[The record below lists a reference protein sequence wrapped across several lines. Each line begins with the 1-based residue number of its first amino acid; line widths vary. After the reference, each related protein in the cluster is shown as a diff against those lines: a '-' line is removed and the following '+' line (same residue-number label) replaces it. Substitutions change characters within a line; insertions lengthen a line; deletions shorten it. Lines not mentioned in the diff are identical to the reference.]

1 LWTERPDDL
10 RPDSGQ
16 YSPEFM
22 PEQTRG
28 QISNATRLS
37 LYVRM
42 TLAAGLLGI
51 ALGYYLQIIGRI
63 DMTGFQIF
71 AFAVR
76 GMIVGAL
83 IWAFEL
89 WGVVGP
95 TGSRLASLT
104 PPARFAARVAVY
116 LILGE
121 LGYWIG
127 EAIFEPK
134 DILDLFQT
142 ANGPN

>member
-1 LWTERPDDL
+1 
-10 RPDSGQ
+10 
-16 YSPEFM
+16 M
-22 PEQTRG
+22 PENLTG
-28 QISNATRLS
+28 QISNKARLS
-37 LYVRM
+37 LYIRM

-51 ALGYYLQIIGRI
+51 ALGYYLQVIGRLEM
-63 DMTGFQIF
+63 DWFLVF

-76 GMIVGAL
+76 GMIVGAF

-89 WGVVGP
+89 WGVIGP
-95 TGSRLASLT
+95 NGSRLAGLT
-104 PPARFAARVAVY
+104 PSTRFAARIAVY

-121 LGYWIG
+121 AGYWIG

-142 ANGPN
+142 ADGPS

>member
-1 LWTERPDDL
+1 
-10 RPDSGQ
+10 
-16 YSPEFM
+16 M
-22 PEQTRG
+22 PENARA
-28 QISNATRLS
+28 QIPNRTRLS
-37 LYVRM
+37 LYI
-42 TLAAGLLGI
+42 LLILGSGLLGI
-51 ALGYYLQIIGRI
+51 ALGFHLQIMGEI
-63 DMTGFQIF
+63 DMTWFRVF

-89 WGVVGP
+89 FAIIGP
-95 TGSRLASLT
+95 NGSRIRNLT
-104 PPARFAARVAVY
+104 PGTRFAIRIVAY

-127 EAIFEPK
+127 EAIFDPA

-142 ANGPN
+142 ASGSN

>member
-1 LWTERPDDL
+1 MA
-10 RPDSGQ
+10 S
-16 YSPEFM
+16 
-22 PEQTRG
+22 
-28 QISNATRLS
+28 QISNRTRLS
-37 LYVRM
+37 LYIRM

-51 ALGYYLQIIGRI
+51 ALGYYLQATGRI
-63 DMTGFQIF
+63 EMNGFLVF

-83 IWAFEL
+83 IWGFEL
-89 WGVVGP
+89 WFVLGP
-95 TGSRLASLT
+95 NGSRLAGLS
-104 PPARFAARVAVY
+104 PAIRFAARIAAY

-134 DILDLFQT
+134 DIFDQFRR
-142 ANGPN
+142 ADRPN

>member
-1 LWTERPDDL
+1 MDIKDFRSDRDE
-10 RPDSGQ
+10 
-16 YSPEFM
+16 YNPETM
-22 PEQTRG
+22 AS
-28 QISNATRLS
+28 QISNSTRLS
-37 LYVRM
+37 LYLRM

-51 ALGYYLQIIGRI
+51 ALGYYLQVIGHI
-63 DMTGFQIF
+63 DMDWFQVL

-76 GMIVGAL
+76 GMIVGAF

-89 WGVVGP
+89 WGVIGP
-95 TGSRLASLT
+95 NGSRLAGLT
-104 PPARFAARVAVY
+104 PTTRFAARIAAY

-121 LGYWIG
+121 AGYWIG

-142 ANGPN
+142 ADGPP

>member
-1 LWTERPDDL
+1 MT
-10 RPDSGQ
+10 S
-16 YSPEFM
+16 
-22 PEQTRG
+22 
-28 QISNATRLS
+28 QISNSARLS
-37 LYVRM
+37 LYIRM

-51 ALGYYLQIIGRI
+51 ALGYYLHVIGRV
-63 DMTGFQIF
+63 DMDWFHVL

-89 WGVVGP
+89 WGVIGP
-95 TGSRLASLT
+95 NGSRLAGLT
-104 PPARFAARVAVY
+104 PTTRFAARIVVY

-121 LGYWIG
+121 GGYWIG

-134 DILDLFQT
+134 DIIDLFQT
-142 ANGPN
+142 ADGPP

>member
-1 LWTERPDDL
+1 
-10 RPDSGQ
+10 
-16 YSPEFM
+16 M
-22 PEQTRG
+22 PENTTGR
-28 QISNATRLS
+28 ISNGTRIS
-37 LYVRM
+37 LYIRM
-42 TLAAGLLGI
+42 TLGAGLLGI

-63 DMTGFQIF
+63 EMDGFQVF

-76 GMIVGAL
+76 GMIIGAF

-89 WGVVGP
+89 WGVIGP
-95 TGSRLASLT
+95 NGSRLAGLT
-104 PPARFAARVAVY
+104 PATRFAARLAVY

-127 EAIFEPK
+127 EAIFEPE

-142 ANGPN
+142 ANGPP